1 MRMEMIRLEHVTK
14 SFGRYKALDDVS
26 IVVEEGEFLTVIGR
40 SGCGKTTMLRM
51 INGLQK
57 PDSGKV
63 YAAGEDVGEADL
75 IRLRRKIGYVIQ
87 NKGLFPHMTV
97 EKNII
102 YVPVISGQKD
112 KRQNRKLAEELIGL
126 VGLER
131 EMLDRYPEELSGG
144 QQQRVGIARAL
155 ASRPKLLLMDEPF
168 GALDEIT
175 KRAMQNEL
183 LALQKKLGMT
193 VVFIT
198 HDIREAMKL
207 GDRVLVME
215 QGKIAQC
222 DTPENILKNP
232 SNDYIRNFIG
242 ENRLWHNPE
251 FIRVK
256 DIMRKRPF
264 TISRERTILQAM
276 QIMRQNNIDSLL
288 VTGEKNRFLGMI
300 WMDSLKNVTDY
311 DKSVSNYISDD
322 YLSVRE
328 EDSFRNVLSMLKIR
342 NYGHHFGIIPVLGE
356 EREIRGYLTK
366 SSLLAVLSRQFIPE
380 QSELEGGV
388 AS

>member
-175 KRAMQNEL
+175 QRAMQNEL

-222 DTPENILKNP
+222 DTPENVKKNP
-232 SNDYIRNFIG
+232 ADEFVKELIG
-242 ENRLWHNPE
+242 
-251 FIRVK
+251 
-256 DIMRKRPF
+256 
-264 TISRERTILQAM
+264 
-276 QIMRQNNIDSLL
+276 
-288 VTGEKNRFLGMI
+288 
-300 WMDSLKNVTDY
+300 
-311 DKSVSNYISDD
+311 
-322 YLSVRE
+322 
-328 EDSFRNVLSMLKIR
+328 
-342 NYGHHFGIIPVLGE
+342 
-356 EREIRGYLTK
+356 
-366 SSLLAVLSRQFIPE
+366 
-380 QSELEGGV
+380 
-388 AS
+388 

>member
-198 HDIREAMKL
+198 PDIREAMKL

-222 DTPENILKNP
+222 DTPENVKKNP
-232 SNDYIRNFIG
+232 ADEFVKELIG
-242 ENRLWHNPE
+242 
-251 FIRVK
+251 
-256 DIMRKRPF
+256 
-264 TISRERTILQAM
+264 
-276 QIMRQNNIDSLL
+276 
-288 VTGEKNRFLGMI
+288 
-300 WMDSLKNVTDY
+300 
-311 DKSVSNYISDD
+311 
-322 YLSVRE
+322 
-328 EDSFRNVLSMLKIR
+328 
-342 NYGHHFGIIPVLGE
+342 
-356 EREIRGYLTK
+356 
-366 SSLLAVLSRQFIPE
+366 
-380 QSELEGGV
+380 
-388 AS
+388 

>member
-57 PDSGKV
+57 PDSVKV

-102 YVPVISGQKD
+102 YVSVISGQKD

-222 DTPENILKNP
+222 DTPENVKKNP
-232 SNDYIRNFIG
+232 ADEFVKELIG
-242 ENRLWHNPE
+242 
-251 FIRVK
+251 
-256 DIMRKRPF
+256 
-264 TISRERTILQAM
+264 
-276 QIMRQNNIDSLL
+276 
-288 VTGEKNRFLGMI
+288 
-300 WMDSLKNVTDY
+300 
-311 DKSVSNYISDD
+311 
-322 YLSVRE
+322 
-328 EDSFRNVLSMLKIR
+328 
-342 NYGHHFGIIPVLGE
+342 
-356 EREIRGYLTK
+356 
-366 SSLLAVLSRQFIPE
+366 
-380 QSELEGGV
+380 
-388 AS
+388 

>member
-63 YAAGEDVGEADL
+63 YAAEEDVGEADL

-222 DTPENILKNP
+222 DTPENVKKNP
-232 SNDYIRNFIG
+232 ADEFVKELIG
-242 ENRLWHNPE
+242 
-251 FIRVK
+251 
-256 DIMRKRPF
+256 
-264 TISRERTILQAM
+264 
-276 QIMRQNNIDSLL
+276 
-288 VTGEKNRFLGMI
+288 
-300 WMDSLKNVTDY
+300 
-311 DKSVSNYISDD
+311 
-322 YLSVRE
+322 
-328 EDSFRNVLSMLKIR
+328 
-342 NYGHHFGIIPVLGE
+342 
-356 EREIRGYLTK
+356 
-366 SSLLAVLSRQFIPE
+366 
-380 QSELEGGV
+380 
-388 AS
+388 

>member
-40 SGCGKTTMLRM
+40 SGCGKTTMLRV

-168 GALDEIT
+168 GARDEIT

-222 DTPENILKNP
+222 DTPENVKKNP
-232 SNDYIRNFIG
+232 ADEFVKELIG
-242 ENRLWHNPE
+242 
-251 FIRVK
+251 
-256 DIMRKRPF
+256 
-264 TISRERTILQAM
+264 
-276 QIMRQNNIDSLL
+276 
-288 VTGEKNRFLGMI
+288 
-300 WMDSLKNVTDY
+300 
-311 DKSVSNYISDD
+311 
-322 YLSVRE
+322 
-328 EDSFRNVLSMLKIR
+328 
-342 NYGHHFGIIPVLGE
+342 
-356 EREIRGYLTK
+356 
-366 SSLLAVLSRQFIPE
+366 
-380 QSELEGGV
+380 
-388 AS
+388 

>member
-87 NKGLFPHMTV
+87 NKGLFPHLTF
-97 EKNII
+97 EINII

-222 DTPENILKNP
+222 DTPENVKKNP
-232 SNDYIRNFIG
+232 ADEFVKELIG
-242 ENRLWHNPE
+242 
-251 FIRVK
+251 
-256 DIMRKRPF
+256 
-264 TISRERTILQAM
+264 
-276 QIMRQNNIDSLL
+276 
-288 VTGEKNRFLGMI
+288 
-300 WMDSLKNVTDY
+300 
-311 DKSVSNYISDD
+311 
-322 YLSVRE
+322 
-328 EDSFRNVLSMLKIR
+328 
-342 NYGHHFGIIPVLGE
+342 
-356 EREIRGYLTK
+356 
-366 SSLLAVLSRQFIPE
+366 
-380 QSELEGGV
+380 
-388 AS
+388 

>member
-131 EMLDRYPEELSGG
+131 EMLDRYSEELSGG

-222 DTPENILKNP
+222 DTPENVKKNP
-232 SNDYIRNFIG
+232 ADEFVKELIG
-242 ENRLWHNPE
+242 
-251 FIRVK
+251 
-256 DIMRKRPF
+256 
-264 TISRERTILQAM
+264 
-276 QIMRQNNIDSLL
+276 
-288 VTGEKNRFLGMI
+288 
-300 WMDSLKNVTDY
+300 
-311 DKSVSNYISDD
+311 
-322 YLSVRE
+322 
-328 EDSFRNVLSMLKIR
+328 
-342 NYGHHFGIIPVLGE
+342 
-356 EREIRGYLTK
+356 
-366 SSLLAVLSRQFIPE
+366 
-380 QSELEGGV
+380 
-388 AS
+388 

>member
-126 VGLER
+126 VGLEC

-222 DTPENILKNP
+222 DTPENVKKNP
-232 SNDYIRNFIG
+232 ADEFVKELIG
-242 ENRLWHNPE
+242 
-251 FIRVK
+251 
-256 DIMRKRPF
+256 
-264 TISRERTILQAM
+264 
-276 QIMRQNNIDSLL
+276 
-288 VTGEKNRFLGMI
+288 
-300 WMDSLKNVTDY
+300 
-311 DKSVSNYISDD
+311 
-322 YLSVRE
+322 
-328 EDSFRNVLSMLKIR
+328 
-342 NYGHHFGIIPVLGE
+342 
-356 EREIRGYLTK
+356 
-366 SSLLAVLSRQFIPE
+366 
-380 QSELEGGV
+380 
-388 AS
+388 

>member
-1 MRMEMIRLEHVTK
+1 MSMEMIRLEHVTK

-222 DTPENILKNP
+222 DTPENVKKNP
-232 SNDYIRNFIG
+232 ADEFVKELIG
-242 ENRLWHNPE
+242 
-251 FIRVK
+251 
-256 DIMRKRPF
+256 
-264 TISRERTILQAM
+264 
-276 QIMRQNNIDSLL
+276 
-288 VTGEKNRFLGMI
+288 
-300 WMDSLKNVTDY
+300 
-311 DKSVSNYISDD
+311 
-322 YLSVRE
+322 
-328 EDSFRNVLSMLKIR
+328 
-342 NYGHHFGIIPVLGE
+342 
-356 EREIRGYLTK
+356 
-366 SSLLAVLSRQFIPE
+366 
-380 QSELEGGV
+380 
-388 AS
+388 

>member
-40 SGCGKTTMLRM
+40 SGCGKTTMLRV

-57 PDSGKV
+57 QDSGKV

-222 DTPENILKNP
+222 DTPENVKKNP
-232 SNDYIRNFIG
+232 ADEFVKELIG
-242 ENRLWHNPE
+242 
-251 FIRVK
+251 
-256 DIMRKRPF
+256 
-264 TISRERTILQAM
+264 
-276 QIMRQNNIDSLL
+276 
-288 VTGEKNRFLGMI
+288 
-300 WMDSLKNVTDY
+300 
-311 DKSVSNYISDD
+311 
-322 YLSVRE
+322 
-328 EDSFRNVLSMLKIR
+328 
-342 NYGHHFGIIPVLGE
+342 
-356 EREIRGYLTK
+356 
-366 SSLLAVLSRQFIPE
+366 
-380 QSELEGGV
+380 
-388 AS
+388 

>member
-1 MRMEMIRLEHVTK
+1 MRVEMIRLAHVTK

-222 DTPENILKNP
+222 DTPENVKKNP
-232 SNDYIRNFIG
+232 ADEFVKELIG
-242 ENRLWHNPE
+242 
-251 FIRVK
+251 
-256 DIMRKRPF
+256 
-264 TISRERTILQAM
+264 
-276 QIMRQNNIDSLL
+276 
-288 VTGEKNRFLGMI
+288 
-300 WMDSLKNVTDY
+300 
-311 DKSVSNYISDD
+311 
-322 YLSVRE
+322 
-328 EDSFRNVLSMLKIR
+328 
-342 NYGHHFGIIPVLGE
+342 
-356 EREIRGYLTK
+356 
-366 SSLLAVLSRQFIPE
+366 
-380 QSELEGGV
+380 
-388 AS
+388 

>member
-102 YVPVISGQKD
+102 YVPFISGQKD

-222 DTPENILKNP
+222 DTPENVKKNP
-232 SNDYIRNFIG
+232 ADEFVKELIG
-242 ENRLWHNPE
+242 
-251 FIRVK
+251 
-256 DIMRKRPF
+256 
-264 TISRERTILQAM
+264 
-276 QIMRQNNIDSLL
+276 
-288 VTGEKNRFLGMI
+288 
-300 WMDSLKNVTDY
+300 
-311 DKSVSNYISDD
+311 
-322 YLSVRE
+322 
-328 EDSFRNVLSMLKIR
+328 
-342 NYGHHFGIIPVLGE
+342 
-356 EREIRGYLTK
+356 
-366 SSLLAVLSRQFIPE
+366 
-380 QSELEGGV
+380 
-388 AS
+388 

>member
-207 GDRVLVME
+207 ADRVLVME

-222 DTPENILKNP
+222 DTPENVKKNP
-232 SNDYIRNFIG
+232 ADEFVKELIG
-242 ENRLWHNPE
+242 
-251 FIRVK
+251 
-256 DIMRKRPF
+256 
-264 TISRERTILQAM
+264 
-276 QIMRQNNIDSLL
+276 
-288 VTGEKNRFLGMI
+288 
-300 WMDSLKNVTDY
+300 
-311 DKSVSNYISDD
+311 
-322 YLSVRE
+322 
-328 EDSFRNVLSMLKIR
+328 
-342 NYGHHFGIIPVLGE
+342 
-356 EREIRGYLTK
+356 
-366 SSLLAVLSRQFIPE
+366 
-380 QSELEGGV
+380 
-388 AS
+388 

>member
-40 SGCGKTTMLRM
+40 SGCGKTTMLRV

-144 QQQRVGIARAL
+144 QQQRVAIARAL
-155 ASRPKLLLMDEPF
+155 AMNPQILFFDEPTS
-168 GALDEIT
+168 ALDPEIT
-175 KRAMQNEL
+175 AGILKVL
-183 LALQKKLGMT
+183 KDLAAEKMT
-193 VVFIT
+193 MVIVT
-198 HDIREAMKL
+198 HEIDFARKVA
-207 GDRVLVME
+207 DRVIFMDGGVIVE
-215 QGKIAQC
+215 QGSAEEVIGN
-222 DTPENILKNP
+222 PKN
-232 SNDYIRNFIG
+232 
-242 ENRLWHNPE
+242 
-251 FIRVK
+251 
-256 DIMRKRPF
+256 
-264 TISRERTILQAM
+264 ERTKA
-276 QIMRQNNIDSLL
+276 
-288 VTGEKNRFLGMI
+288 FL
-300 WMDSLKNVTDY
+300 SHLNV
-311 DKSVSNYISDD
+311 
-322 YLSVRE
+322 
-328 EDSFRNVLSMLKIR
+328 
-342 NYGHHFGIIPVLGE
+342 
-356 EREIRGYLTK
+356 
-366 SSLLAVLSRQFIPE
+366 
-380 QSELEGGV
+380 
-388 AS
+388 

>member
-26 IVVEEGEFLTVIGR
+26 LVVEEGEFLTVIGR

-222 DTPENILKNP
+222 DTPENVKKNP
-232 SNDYIRNFIG
+232 ADEFVKELIG
-242 ENRLWHNPE
+242 
-251 FIRVK
+251 
-256 DIMRKRPF
+256 
-264 TISRERTILQAM
+264 
-276 QIMRQNNIDSLL
+276 
-288 VTGEKNRFLGMI
+288 
-300 WMDSLKNVTDY
+300 
-311 DKSVSNYISDD
+311 
-322 YLSVRE
+322 
-328 EDSFRNVLSMLKIR
+328 
-342 NYGHHFGIIPVLGE
+342 
-356 EREIRGYLTK
+356 
-366 SSLLAVLSRQFIPE
+366 
-380 QSELEGGV
+380 
-388 AS
+388 

>member
-26 IVVEEGEFLTVIGR
+26 IVAEEGEFLTVIGR

-222 DTPENILKNP
+222 DTPENVKKNP
-232 SNDYIRNFIG
+232 ADEFVKELIG
-242 ENRLWHNPE
+242 
-251 FIRVK
+251 
-256 DIMRKRPF
+256 
-264 TISRERTILQAM
+264 
-276 QIMRQNNIDSLL
+276 
-288 VTGEKNRFLGMI
+288 
-300 WMDSLKNVTDY
+300 
-311 DKSVSNYISDD
+311 
-322 YLSVRE
+322 
-328 EDSFRNVLSMLKIR
+328 
-342 NYGHHFGIIPVLGE
+342 
-356 EREIRGYLTK
+356 
-366 SSLLAVLSRQFIPE
+366 
-380 QSELEGGV
+380 
-388 AS
+388 

>member
-40 SGCGKTTMLRM
+40 SGCGKMTMLRM

-222 DTPENILKNP
+222 DTPENVKKNP
-232 SNDYIRNFIG
+232 ADEFVKELIG
-242 ENRLWHNPE
+242 
-251 FIRVK
+251 
-256 DIMRKRPF
+256 
-264 TISRERTILQAM
+264 
-276 QIMRQNNIDSLL
+276 
-288 VTGEKNRFLGMI
+288 
-300 WMDSLKNVTDY
+300 
-311 DKSVSNYISDD
+311 
-322 YLSVRE
+322 
-328 EDSFRNVLSMLKIR
+328 
-342 NYGHHFGIIPVLGE
+342 
-356 EREIRGYLTK
+356 
-366 SSLLAVLSRQFIPE
+366 
-380 QSELEGGV
+380 
-388 AS
+388 

>member
-75 IRLRRKIGYVIQ
+75 IRPRRKIGYVIQ

-222 DTPENILKNP
+222 DTPENVKKNP
-232 SNDYIRNFIG
+232 ADEFVKELIG
-242 ENRLWHNPE
+242 
-251 FIRVK
+251 
-256 DIMRKRPF
+256 
-264 TISRERTILQAM
+264 
-276 QIMRQNNIDSLL
+276 
-288 VTGEKNRFLGMI
+288 
-300 WMDSLKNVTDY
+300 
-311 DKSVSNYISDD
+311 
-322 YLSVRE
+322 
-328 EDSFRNVLSMLKIR
+328 
-342 NYGHHFGIIPVLGE
+342 
-356 EREIRGYLTK
+356 
-366 SSLLAVLSRQFIPE
+366 
-380 QSELEGGV
+380 
-388 AS
+388 

>member
-40 SGCGKTTMLRM
+40 SGCGKTTMLR

-131 EMLDRYPEELSGG
+131 EKLDRYPEELSGG

-222 DTPENILKNP
+222 DTPENVKKNP
-232 SNDYIRNFIG
+232 ADEFVKELIG
-242 ENRLWHNPE
+242 
-251 FIRVK
+251 
-256 DIMRKRPF
+256 
-264 TISRERTILQAM
+264 
-276 QIMRQNNIDSLL
+276 
-288 VTGEKNRFLGMI
+288 
-300 WMDSLKNVTDY
+300 
-311 DKSVSNYISDD
+311 
-322 YLSVRE
+322 
-328 EDSFRNVLSMLKIR
+328 
-342 NYGHHFGIIPVLGE
+342 
-356 EREIRGYLTK
+356 
-366 SSLLAVLSRQFIPE
+366 
-380 QSELEGGV
+380 
-388 AS
+388 